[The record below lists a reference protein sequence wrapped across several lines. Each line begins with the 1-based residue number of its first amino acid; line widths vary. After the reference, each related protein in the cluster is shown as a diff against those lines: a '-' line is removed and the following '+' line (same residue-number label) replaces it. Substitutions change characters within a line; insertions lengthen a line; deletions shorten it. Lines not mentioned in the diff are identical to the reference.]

1 MHRSVGTCFVRNIL
15 SSSKVVKRQ
24 MAAQNT
30 VGFQSKFWLLPRR
43 AAAPTSAAASTGAVH
58 TAAWCWGSQ
67 KLVTYSLCSL
77 FSVQCYLQTE
87 TQDWMVWPLSRKVI
101 FPGTILTLELGSSVC
116 GTSFSGQS
124 EYDGERSDGID
135 QYSGRIFQLFHRN
148 QMSQKIALTWLIF
161 WLASYCNK

>member
-15 SSSKVVKRQ
+15 SSSKIVKRQ

-101 FPGTILTLELGSSVC
+101 FREQFWHWNLVVQYAGLPFPVNRNMTERGLMASINIPAG
-116 GTSFSGQS
+116 FSNFFT
-124 EYDGERSDGID
+124 GI
-135 QYSGRIFQLFHRN
+135 RCL
-148 QMSQKIALTWLIF
+148 KKLL
-161 WLASYCNK
+161 